1 MEYNIFNIPA
11 DEKELIGDSYIYGF
25 PTNKGLKKLNNEINL
40 LNLPDINGIDLG
52 CGDGRVIDNFNKNI
66 KNSNWSGI
74 ELSEYRVE
82 NSQYKNDNNLIIGDL
97 LDLDY
102 SDYNFIYLSN
112 VCFTDELNS
121 KIEYKI
127 FNEFNGYLL
136 TFNKIEYYK
145 LYRRSNLIKN
155 FPIETN
161 WIKEHQI
168 FIYSI

>member
-25 PTNKGLKKLNNEINL
+25 PTNRGLKKLNQEINL
-40 LNLPDINGIDLG
+40 LNLKDIHGIDLG
-52 CGDGRVIDNFNKNI
+52 CGDGRVIDNYNKNI
-66 KNSNWSGI
+66 ENSNWSGI

-82 NSQYKNDNNLIIGDL
+82 NSKYKNDNNLIIGDL

-127 FNEFNGYLL
+127 LNEFNGYLL

-145 LYRRSNLIKN
+145 LFRRSNLIKK
-155 FPIETN
+155 FSIETN
-161 WIKEHQI
+161 WIKEHEVY
-168 FIYSI
+168 IYNI